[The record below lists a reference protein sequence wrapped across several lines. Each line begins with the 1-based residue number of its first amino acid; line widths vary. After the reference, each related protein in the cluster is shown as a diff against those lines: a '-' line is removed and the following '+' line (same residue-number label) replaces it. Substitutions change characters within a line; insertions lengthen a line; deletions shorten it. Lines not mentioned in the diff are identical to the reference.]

1 MTTRFNPDDS
11 ELITDEQAE
20 ALVSRIISGE
30 SVAQALREVIE
41 WLADCQEDMRETN
54 ADTLEGAL
62 EAVAA

>member
-1 MTTRFNPDDS
+1 MTTRYDSNDS

-20 ALVSRIISGE
+20 ALIGRIISGQ

>member
-11 ELITDEQAE
+11 ELITDEQAK
-20 ALVSRIISGE
+20 ALVGRIISGQ

-54 ADTLEGAL
+54 AGTLEGAL
-62 EAVAA
+62 EAVA